1 MDYRTLRGPLLLSVA
16 AAVTTIGLKFTAY
29 YITGS
34 AGLFSDALESLVN
47 LFAALAATLSLWY
60 STQPPDPQHTY
71 GHLKIEF
78 FSSGLEGMLV
88 LVAGLATI
96 WYAIQRLIHP
106 QQLEQLGVG
115 ILLAVIASII
125 NFAVAWQLL
134 RVGRKYHSIV
144 LEAGGHHLMSDVL
157 TTVGVVGGLGLVSLT
172 QITELDAL
180 LALAVGLHILF
191 TGFKLI
197 RRSFDGLMDHAL
209 TDAEVSSLREA
220 IRKALPAGADF
231 HHLRTRRA
239 GRMKFADLHMLVDGS
254 MNVRDAHVLTH
265 QVEAKLA
272 EQFPELDLTIHVE
285 PIEDQASWESKE
297 LEKLGEAPNPAPN
310 ALTRDIAPPIDD

>member
-16 AAVTTIGLKFTAY
+16 AAVTTIGLKFSAY

-47 LFAALAATLSLWY
+47 LFAALAASLSLWY